1 MRDFEQ
7 DILYAAHAGE
17 PIPASE
23 FSWSIARHN
32 LFRFCRRAYFIRYY
46 LAQGGW
52 NLHAHPLCRSA
63 YLEKY
68 LPTLDQWIA
77 AAFENAVRAALETA
91 STKRNEDTRA
101 DTFRTLLLRHLQQQT
116 GALYRSL
123 ESRAYLEDPKL
134 PGLREH
140 YRQEEDFFDLDRLC
154 ARIVKRV
161 ADACAVFLNS
171 EIMRPVGALS
181 YPDYRLNNKFLC
193 LPWRGFSIYLHGGII
208 RFEADNVIMLNIAP
222 ETEGGNKRFV
232 MGLET
237 AIFER
242 IVRHQW
248 VNRVPSLEKFL
259 IGEDSAAFLF
269 TPESLPAADV
279 IDVSAESMLLLVDE
293 NGMVKI
299 DDFPECGDPEK
310 CAACQFRNT
319 CTGLNKEFLTPPRD
333 ASDF

>member
-23 FSWSIARHN
+23 FSWSVARHN

-52 NLHAHPLCRSA
+52 NLHAHPLCRTA

-77 AAFENAVRAALETA
+77 TAFEKAVSAALEIA

-101 DTFRTLLLRHLQQQT
+101 DAFRTLLLKQIQQQV

-123 ESRAYLEDPKL
+123 ENRAYLEDPKL
-134 PGLREH
+134 PALREH
-140 YRQEEDFFDLDRLC
+140 YRCEEDFLDLDRLC
-154 ARIVKRV
+154 GRIVRRFGE
-161 ADACAVFLNS
+161 ACAVFLNS
-171 EIMRPVGALS
+171 EFIRSVEKLS
-181 YPDYRLNNKFLC
+181 YPDYRLNQKFLC
-193 LPWRGFSIYLHGGII
+193 LPWRGFSVYLHGGII
-208 RFEADNVIMLNIAP
+208 RFEADNVIMLSIAP
-222 ETEGGNKRFV
+222 ETESGNKRFV

-242 IVRHQW
+242 IVKYQW
-248 VNRVPSLEKFL
+248 LNRVPSLEKFL

-279 IDVSAESMLLLVDE
+279 IDVSAEAMLLLVDE

-299 DDFPECGDPEK
+299 DDFPECDDTEQ
-310 CAACQFRNT
+310 CTFCQFRNT
-319 CTGLNKEFLTPPRD
+319 CESLKKELLTSCG
-333 ASDF
+333 ASDS